1 MDKRGELKYIG
12 ICSQKLVDYNITSQI
27 RCEGSD
33 KNSECMILEMSGQ
46 PKKIV
51 QIGHVGDM

>member
-1 MDKRGELKYIG
+1 MGKRGELKYIG

-46 PKKIV
+46 PKKLSK
-51 QIGHVGDM
+51 